1 MSKYTTI
8 SAKISEKESEEIKK
22 LKLNLTMI
30 IRKAVQDEIKK
41 AKNEDLIERM
51 KKVRPIISKLRI
63 EEAVAD
69 IREDR
74 EG

>member
-51 KKVRPIISKLRI
+51 KKSQAYNLEIK
-63 EEAVAD
+63 
-69 IREDR
+69 DR
-74 EG
+74 GSGR